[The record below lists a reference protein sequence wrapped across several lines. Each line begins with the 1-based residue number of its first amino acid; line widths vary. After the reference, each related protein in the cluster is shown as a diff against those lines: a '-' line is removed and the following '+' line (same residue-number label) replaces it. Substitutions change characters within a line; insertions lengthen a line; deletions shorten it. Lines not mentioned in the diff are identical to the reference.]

1 MRTFHLSDSAKVT
14 CESHCFDADAEKTL
28 MFDCKEPFL
37 EDNYLHQNQKGM
49 YPETSTADSVV
60 PVCLGDVCS
69 RMSSVAVMRGLFR
82 QQEKKRTPRRATPGS
97 VHQACVCWMVVAK
110 VGP

>member
-1 MRTFHLSDSAKVT
+1 M
-14 CESHCFDADAEKTL
+14 DAEKTL

-49 YPETSTADSVV
+49 YPETSTADSMV

-69 RMSSVAVMRGLFR
+69 RMSSVAVMRGLSR
-82 QQEKKRTPRRATPGS
+82 QQEKKRTPRRASPGS